1 LPSATALLRT
11 DNLAGRDARLALSV
25 ERTLK
30 QQRSS
35 GLVDHGTTLPG
46 VAATLRKRC
55 MGDDGR
61 ETLID
66 EPDRNWSH
74 YASERFRKVSCLV
87 SGLSSTSGKASRVS
101 DDNLG
106 HLAVGREVGNLVEI
120 TASSPH
126 RL

>member
-30 QQRSS
+30 QQRGS

-55 MGDDGR
+55 VGDDGR
-61 ETLID
+61 ETLVN

-87 SGLSSTSGKASRVS
+87 SGLSSVSGKAGRVS
-101 DDNLG
+101 DDNLS
-106 HLAVGREVGNLVEI
+106 HLAGGREVRNLVEI
-120 TASSPH
+120 TAPSVH